1 MSYSRWGGSAWYAFY
16 NASECLS
23 LWYDMAHTI
32 DHTYDECLDL
42 TVSRIMEIYGCTEAE
57 ALEAMNYVRNFIEDK
72 V

>member
-1 MSYSRWGGSAWYAFY
+1 MSYSRWGGSTWYAFY
-16 NASECLS
+16 NVSECLS

-42 TVSRIMEIYGCTEAE
+42 TVSKIMEIYGCTEAE

>member
-16 NASECLS
+16 NVSECLS

-42 TVSRIMEIYGCTEAE
+42 TVSKIMEIYGCTEAE